1 MLLQSIGPLRTRRVA
16 VGITA
21 AVMLAAIV
29 LAAFIATGGRTA
41 LGAGGGGG
49 PCPSPPRPGCTF
61 KSINAFAD
69 FSTVS
74 ADGCEFTDA
83 SVQSFQALTSP
94 GHSAMTIVFVSISIF
109 NNCTGAFQT
118 FVNFDPTSNGFPT
131 FNGTALF
138 GTKLDTASVNG
149 SAPMFD
155 VNTGV
160 QAFTSTVSVV
170 WTGFGPTTTF
180 IDSFHVRTAGSLF
193 NAHSNATSRAAE
205 AAGTI
210 TDIAGNNDASVPTL
224 NAQLQNATQG
234 SISISKS

>member
-1 MLLQSIGPLRTRRVA
+1 MLLQPIGPLRTRRLA
-16 VGITA
+16 VGITTA
-21 AVMLAAIV
+21 IMLAAVV
-29 LAAFIATGGRTA
+29 LAAFVATGGRTA

-49 PCPSPPRPGCTF
+49 PCSLPPGPTCTF
-61 KSINAFAD
+61 KSINTFAD
-69 FSTVS
+69 FGTVS
-74 ADGCEFTDA
+74 ADGCVFTDA

-94 GHSAMTIVFVSISIF
+94 RHAAMTIVFVSISSF
-109 NNCTGAFQT
+109 DNCTGASQT
-118 FVNFDPTSNGFPT
+118 FVNFNPTSSDFPI

-155 VNTGV
+155 INTGL
-160 QAFTSTVSVV
+160 QAFTSNVNVV

-180 IDSFHVRTAGSLF
+180 IDSFHVRTTGVLF
-193 NAHSNATSRAAE
+193 IAHSNSTSRGAE
-205 AAGTI
+205 ASGTI